1 MSSYRKTIRKWLRL
15 MKARSQDETGI
26 GLVESLA
33 AVAILGAAVTAFVV
47 SLSTGALAVREGDQE
62 VVAQSLA
69 RAQLEYIKNYQYSPG
84 ATTYPYVY
92 TYSKTYN
99 PNPATLPEGY
109 DISVVVSSIPQAG
122 GDSDIQKV
130 TVIISRNGVN
140 RLTVDD
146 YKVNR

>member
-1 MSSYRKTIRKWLRL
+1 MNSYRKTIRKWLRL
-15 MKARSQDETGI
+15 IKARRDEAGI

-47 SLSTGALAVREGDQE
+47 SLSTGAIAAREGGQE
-62 VVAQSLA
+62 AVAQSLV
-69 RAQLEYIKNYQYSPG
+69 RAQLEYTKNYPFSAG

-92 TYSKTYN
+92 TYNKTYN
-99 PNPATLPEGY
+99 PNPITLPQGY
-109 DISVVVSSIPQAG
+109 DIWVTVSSISQAG

-130 TVIISRNGVN
+130 TVTISRNSEDI
-140 RLTVDD
+140 LTIED